1 MKSNNL
7 IVTKSLMAQAID
19 LAEAHNTFHAQYVIG
34 GRKALYQML
43 GDIMRF
49 TVEVNASVE
58 KVALIESI
66 RHELQNQYNI
76 KTQANSSTTAILV
89 KYITRADRK
98 TTHVYARAID
108 AAIASNIKAD
118 EFVQFAEMQGGIEQI
133 RAIGVDAELLK
144 EKPLSVADEKYALA
158 KEYLRAREEIPFEV
172 LDSKLNR
179 MDSECRYEYLMCIN
193 TGKQLHVVMKVPAD
207 EAFEQRAIKL
217 TGDFSFKDWDKDS
230 KVCRKFIE
238 AANIKRAE
246 RFAEERGARNERERA
261 RQEAERNKELV
272 IA

>member
-1 MKSNNL
+1 METTNL

-19 LAEAHNTFHAQYVIG
+19 LAEAHNTFHTQYVIG
-34 GRKALYQML
+34 GRKALYVML
-43 GDIMRF
+43 ANIMRF

-58 KVALIESI
+58 KDALLKSI

-108 AAIASNIKAD
+108 AAIASDVKAD
-118 EFVQFAEMQGGIEQI
+118 EFVEFAEMEGGIEQI
-133 RAIGVDAELLK
+133 RAIGVDADVK
-144 EKPLSVADEKYALA
+144 EKADSVADEKFALA
-158 KEYLRAREEIPFEV
+158 EEYLIAREEVPFEV
-172 LDSKLNR
+172 LDSKLKP

-207 EAFEQRAIKL
+207 LAFEERAKKL
-217 TGDFSFKDWDKDS
+217 VGDFVFKDWEKDS
-230 KVCRKFIE
+230 KAGRKFIE

-246 RFAEERGARNERERA
+246 RLAEDRGARNERERA
-261 RQEAERNKELV
+261 KQEAEQTKALV
-272 IA
+272 DA